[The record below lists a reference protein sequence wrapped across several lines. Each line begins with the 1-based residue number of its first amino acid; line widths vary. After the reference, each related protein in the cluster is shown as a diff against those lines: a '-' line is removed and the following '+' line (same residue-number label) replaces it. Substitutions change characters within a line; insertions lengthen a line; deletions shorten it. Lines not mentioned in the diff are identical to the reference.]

1 MLAQQGGSVFYG
13 RYTLAPSNEELFT
26 QYFKNETITKTI
38 GGAIDFK
45 NMNEAG
51 LTIIEQCNF
60 KDNFALLGGSI
71 NMEEGGSLFAFENT
85 FELDKEYLV
94 SPKDLENLRGDR
106 ARKFN
111 LKRNTFIKSAD
122 RKRLNTEAGDAFRNQ
137 TTILGY
143 SINELIHE
151 DSLTEVQSTIN
162 VSGQI
167 RQKDS

>member
-1 MLAQQGGSVFYG
+1 
-13 RYTLAPSNEELFT
+13 
-26 QYFKNETITKTI
+26 
-38 GGAIDFK
+38 
-45 NMNEAG
+45 
-51 LTIIEQCNF
+51 
-60 KDNFALLGGSI
+60 
-71 NMEEGGSLFAFENT
+71 MEEGGSLFAFENT

-162 VSGQI
+162 VSG
-167 RQKDS
+167 